1 MGTNEIPKDRPMLIF
16 KVLILVALLKLL
28 INTERPKLCAGIYT
42 GIVLL
47 INLMSGVGFLTA
59 IVATAISG
67 ALALLYFWLLNHFR
81 DTAIFWVILVIGL
94 VIGLV

>member
-1 MGTNEIPKDRPMLIF
+1 MLIF

-28 INTERPKLCAGIYT
+28 INTERPNLCAGIYT

-47 INLMSGVGFLTA
+47 INLMSGVGFLTS
-59 IVATAISG
+59 IVATAIAG
-67 ALALLYFWLLNHFR
+67 ALALIYFWLLNHFR
-81 DTAIFWVILVIGL
+81 DTAIFWVILIIGL